1 MVEHFD
7 FMLHKPVRCVS
18 QFINN
23 NRRKKTVLGD
33 LYDFPEGT
41 MAIGRLDAD
50 TEGLLLLT
58 TDGKFSQEVRSNA
71 YEKEYWVQVHG
82 QVNELALRKLKE
94 GVTIT
99 VGSEDYLTKPA
110 KVELHTDVDAIP
122 PNPRKDRDPRHGPK
136 TWIKIIISEG
146 KNRQV
151 RKMTAAVGHPTLR
164 LIRWRIGN
172 ITLKGMAAS
181 EVKVLN
187 RSLL

>member
-7 FMLHKPVRCVS
+7 FMMHKPVRCVS

-33 LYDFPEGT
+33 LYNFPEGT

-58 TDGKFSQEVRSNA
+58 TDGKFSQEVRSSKF
-71 YEKEYWVQVHG
+71 EKEYWVQVHG
-82 QVNELALRKLKE
+82 EVGETALQQLRK

-99 VGSEDYLTKPA
+99 VGNEDYLTKPA
-110 KVELHTDVDAIP
+110 KVELHEDLASIP
-122 PNPRKDRDPRHGPK
+122 PNPRKERDPRHGPK
-136 TWIKIIISEG
+136 SWIKITIREG

-164 LIRWRIGN
+164 LIRWRIANLTVEALAPG
-172 ITLKGMAAS
+172 
-181 EVKVLN
+181 KVVSFE
-187 RSLL
+187 RDEM